1 MATNITVSLDE
12 STVAQIRQAAAT
24 AGLSLSAWLGR
35 AAQKQLLR
43 DSMDAHDRWR
53 GEHPLDAARDD
64 AEARLDELDR
74 EAARIAEDLGQ
85 MGQAA

>member
-1 MATNITVSLDE
+1 MATNVTVSLGED
-12 STVAQIRQAAAT
+12 TVAQIRQAAAD

-53 GEHPLDAARDD
+53 RENPLDAARAD
-64 AEARLDELDR
+64 AEAQLDELDR
-74 EAARIAEDLGQ
+74 EAARIVEDLGQ